1 MNASETR
8 TAGMHVTR
16 AAKSVAP
23 SISDAMY
30 RRSKLGYCIDGTQY
44 SERQLLLGISTSRL
58 YAVHHFLRLPQP
70 HP

>member
-8 TAGMHVTR
+8 TAGMYVTR
-16 AAKSVAP
+16 AANTVAP

-44 SERQLLLGISTSRL
+44 SVR
-58 YAVHHFLRLPQP
+58 
-70 HP
+70 